1 MPKLD
6 QINQNAAAF
15 DVGSEKVFLAM
26 PDSKVFSFL
35 TFTADLK
42 RAVEL
47 LLENGIQMVAMES
60 TGVYGIVLYEM
71 LVEAGIDVC
80 LVNPSH
86 VKMVPGRK
94 TDVQDCQW
102 LQQLHSYGLLR
113 SSFIPDAAIKELRSY
128 VRLREGYIEEQSS
141 WIHRIQKA
149 LTLMNIRLH
158 QVISQIHGASGMKVI
173 KAILNGERDAEKLLQ
188 LCDQRIKKNKSEEV
202 LKSLNGNYKEEH
214 LFALQQAVD
223 CYEFI
228 QSKIAEC
235 DARIDGQL
243 QKLNQGKEPITDIKP
258 AKKIRHHKPEI
269 ENYHEKIV
277 TLVGK
282 DITVLPA
289 ITDYNLL
296 MVISETGTDLT
307 KWPKEGNFTSWLGL
321 SPGKN
326 DSGKKK
332 KKAKKKSSPR
342 AGLIFREAAQSLL
355 QSKNIALGD
364 FARRI
369 RAKKGPYIAI
379 MATARKLAELFYR
392 AMTKG
397 LEYVEIGIEA
407 YKKQIE
413 MQQLKS
419 LIKRAESLNMKIVPN
434 NLQYETI

>member
-35 TFTADLK
+35 TFTPDLK
-42 RAVEL
+42 RAVEFL
-47 LLENGIQMVAMES
+47 IENEIPTVAMES

-71 LVEAGIDVC
+71 LVEAGIEVC

-128 VRLREGYIEEQSS
+128 VRLRENHIEEQSS
-141 WIHRIQKA
+141 WIQRMQKA
-149 LTLMNIRLH
+149 LTMMNIRLH
-158 QVISQIHGASGMKVI
+158 QVISQIHGVSGMKVV
-173 KAILNGERDAEKLLQ
+173 KAILKGERDAETLLQ
-188 LCDQRIKKNKSEEV
+188 LCDQRIINHKREEV

-214 LFALQQAVD
+214 LFALQQAVEY
-223 CYEFI
+223 YEFI
-228 QSKIAEC
+228 QSKIVEC
-235 DARIDGQL
+235 DAKIGSQL
-243 QKLNQGKEPITDIKP
+243 FKLNNGKTTIANINPP
-258 AKKIRHHKPEI
+258 KKIRHHKPEI
-269 ENYHEKIV
+269 ENYHEKMV

-282 DITVLPA
+282 DITSLPG

-296 MVISETGTDLT
+296 QVVSETGTDLT
-307 KWPKEGNFTSWLGL
+307 KWPNENHFTSWLGL

-326 DSGKKK
+326 NSGKMTKKVK
-332 KKAKKKSSPR
+332 KKASPR
-342 AGLIFREAAQSLL
+342 AGLIFREAAQTLL
-355 QSKNIALGD
+355 QSKNITLGH
-364 FARRI
+364 FARRL
-369 RAKKGPYIAI
+369 RARKGPYIAI

-397 LEYVEIGIEA
+397 LEYVEKGIEV
-407 YKKQIE
+407 YQKQLE

-419 LIKRAESLNMKIVPN
+419 LIKRAALLNMTIVPN
-434 NLQYETI
+434 NLQHET